1 MIKNP
6 IKVENIGELV
16 NSILGIVLQ
25 ISVPVAVVF
34 IIYSGF
40 LFVTARGDPKKLT
53 DAKRTF
59 MWTVVGIAVLL
70 GASVIAG
77 VIDATIKQIKS

>member
-1 MIKNP
+1 MIENP
-6 IKVENIGELV
+6 LQVKTISELI
-16 NSILGIVLQ
+16 NSILGLVLQ
-25 ISVPVAVVF
+25 IGLPVAVVF

-53 DAKRTF
+53 DAKSTF
-59 MWTVVGIAVLL
+59 LWTVVGTAVLL

-77 VIDATIKQIKS
+77 VIDATIKQIKG